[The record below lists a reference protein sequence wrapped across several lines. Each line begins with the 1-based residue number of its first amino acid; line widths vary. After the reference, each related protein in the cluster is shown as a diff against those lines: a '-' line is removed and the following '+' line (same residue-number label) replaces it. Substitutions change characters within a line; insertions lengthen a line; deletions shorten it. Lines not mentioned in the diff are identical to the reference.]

1 MESHIKRERVS
12 DAPEKNWVDRFAPG
26 VLQPYLHLARMDRPI
41 GTWLLLWP
49 CWWSIALATP
59 AGRFPDPGLLALF
72 AAGALLMRGA
82 GCTYNDIL
90 DRDIDAKVAR
100 TRSRPLPGGRVSPHR
115 AWSFLALQ
123 LGIAFLILLQFNSFA
138 VAVGAAS
145 LGLVAIYPVMKR
157 ITYWPQLFLG
167 LAFNWG
173 ALLGWAA
180 VRGELSL
187 PPLLLYIGGIFWTL
201 GYDTIY
207 AHQDIED
214 DARIGVKSTARL
226 FGARTQ
232 AWLTGFYVLAMLFFL
247 WAGIASGAGPFY
259 ILGTLLAGIHLLWQ
273 VGEFRPGD
281 TGGSLRLFRSN
292 TGVGWFIFLG
302 LLAAPLF
309 NLLTQ
314 M

>member
-1 MESHIKRERVS
+1 
-12 DAPEKNWVDRFAPG
+12 
-26 VLQPYLHLARMDRPI
+26 
-41 GTWLLLWP
+41 
-49 CWWSIALATP
+49 
-59 AGRFPDPGLLALF
+59 
-72 AAGALLMRGA
+72 MRGA

-100 TRSRPLPGGRVSPHR
+100 TRARPLPGGRVSTGR
-115 AWSFLALQ
+115 AWAFLALQ
-123 LGIAFLILLQFNSFA
+123 LGLALLILLQFNIFA

-180 VRGELSL
+180 VRGELAL

-214 DARIGVKSTARL
+214 DTRIGVKSTARL
-226 FGARTQ
+226 FGDRTQ
-232 AWLTGFYVLAMLFFL
+232 AWLAGFYVLAILFFL
-247 WAGIASGAGPFY
+247 WAGMASGAGAFHT
-259 ILGTLLAGIHLLWQ
+259 LGILLAGIHLLWQ
-273 VGEFRPGD
+273 ASEFRPGD
-281 TGGSLRLFRSN
+281 TRRSLQLFRSN

-302 LLAAPLF
+302 LLATPLF